1 MQQEGMNVYYL
12 DDDSEMRKVL
22 ISEVPIDGWV
32 LKKIAQPLFT
42 FNFGDLNITCSN
54 NVGNILHD

>member
-1 MQQEGMNVYYL
+1 MVILQTWDRFLHLYFVWNVKTDDMQQEGMNVYYL

-32 LKKIAQPLFT
+32 
-42 FNFGDLNITCSN
+42 
-54 NVGNILHD
+54 